1 MSVLAMTASVKLP
14 LITSLLA
21 FQGALFAADQV
32 VTLGDSLTFAY
43 KGEFGFSVNVPF
55 SGTTGDNMPDSV
67 RNWIEILSS
76 STYRNAYFDQ
86 GTTKNI
92 RLDFRP
98 FGQLYTL
105 FFRNDYNWAIPG
117 LKVDA
122 MRRFVLGE
130 ATFTELIAESDDFEA
145 IGAALGASN
154 FTDAT
159 HFNYP
164 EMVTQISSSAER
176 LVFFIG
182 GNDVRGIYGTVYNG
196 GSAGTFTEDFI
207 SDADAI
213 LDRIRTL
220 NPNIPIVVV
229 AVPHIG
235 ITPDIKSTAPTDP
248 IKTPRV
254 TALLTDL
261 NARLKTLADEHGAG
275 FADIFTPTLPLL
287 GSGTY
292 GIHGIPFN
300 NSGSTNGDLNYIWL
314 NGELSANFHPN
325 TNMQLEIANII
336 VRAFNKRYGSGI
348 APLSATEM
356 LVTALQKT
364 STQANMNFASWM
376 TGFGLAGGLENSDA
390 DSDGIPA
397 GVEFATGLNPTI
409 HDADLISTSLV
420 SGGTQLQLAYPK
432 RLPSS
437 SFFTLQ
443 AASSTS
449 LVPPFTPVTSTAGAD
464 GLNRATIPTASGKG
478 FLRLEATV
486 TP

>member
-1 MSVLAMTASVKLP
+1 MKLP
-14 LITSLLA
+14 LLPLFLALQGPLLA
-21 FQGALFAADQV
+21 AEQI

-43 KGEFGFSVNVPF
+43 EGEFGFKKNVL
-55 SGTTGDNMPDSV
+55 GTVYGDGMPNTV
-67 RNWIEILSS
+67 RNWIETLSS
-76 STYRNAYFDQ
+76 TNYRNAYFDQ
-86 GTTKNI
+86 GARKN
-92 RLDFRP
+92 LTLQ
-98 FGQLYTL
+98 FGLGSI
-105 FFRNDYNWAIPG
+105 FFRNEYNWAIPG

-130 ATFTELIAESDDFEA
+130 ATFTELLAESDDFEA
-145 IGAALGASN
+145 VVTALDFSN
-154 FTDAT
+154 FSDAT
-159 HFNYP
+159 HFNHA
-164 EMVTQISSSAER
+164 EMVNQITSSAER

-196 GSAGTFTEDFI
+196 GSAGTFADDFI
-207 SDADAI
+207 NDADAI

-235 ITPDIKSTAPTDP
+235 ITPDIKSTSPTDP
-248 IKTPRV
+248 VKTPRV
-254 TALLTDL
+254 TALLADL
-261 NARLKTLADEHGAG
+261 NARLKTVADEHGAG

-287 GSGTY
+287 GSGSY

-300 NSGSTNGDLNYIWL
+300 NSGSKTGDLNYIWL
-314 NGELSANFHPN
+314 NGQLSANFHPN

-336 VRAFNKRYGSGI
+336 VRAFNNRYGSEV

-376 TGFGLAGGLENSDA
+376 TGFGLTGGLENSDA
-390 DSDGIPA
+390 DGDGIPA
-397 GVEFATGLNPTI
+397 GVEFATGLNPNI
-409 HDADLISTSLV
+409 QDADLIRTSLV
-420 SGGTQLQLAYPK
+420 SGGSQLQLAYPK

-437 SFFTLQ
+437 AFFTLQ

-449 LVPPFTPVTSTAGAD
+449 LVPPFTPVASTAGAD
-464 GLNRATIPTASGKG
+464 GLNRATIPSGGGRG

-486 TP
+486 AP